1 MSAVKH
7 PSVQLLVDEM
17 VHSALSIPSVQ
28 ASIARMDAA
37 LAKHLEAGAG
47 VVEIAPQDI
56 GPDGSFAKDTQFL
69 LNVLPKGFAE
79 LSGRKPDG
87 SLLQGSSLMEMLVR
101 AARSFRGGPV
111 GQDEADTAAFYL
123 VDLNMLRSAAAATT
137 APLAAIPA
145 RRRARP

>member
-1 MSAVKH
+1 MSAAKL

-17 VHSALSIPSVQ
+17 VGSALNIPSVQ

-47 VVEIAPQDI
+47 VVDI
-56 GPDGSFAKDTQFL
+56 SPRDIDPDSSFIRDTQFL

-87 SLLQGSSLMEMLVR
+87 TILQGTAFIEAFVR
-101 AARSFRGGPV
+101 AARTFRGRPV
-111 GQDEADTAAFYL
+111 DREASDTAVFYRI
-123 VDLNMLRSAAAATT
+123 DLNLLRAAAA
-137 APLAAIPA
+137 APPAASAPV